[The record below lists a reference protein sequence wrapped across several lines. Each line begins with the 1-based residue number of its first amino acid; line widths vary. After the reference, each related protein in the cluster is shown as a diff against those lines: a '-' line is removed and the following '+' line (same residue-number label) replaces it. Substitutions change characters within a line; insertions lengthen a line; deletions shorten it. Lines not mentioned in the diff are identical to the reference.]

1 MVAHYC
7 LYSGYE
13 VKIDVDKDEILE
25 RTADSR
31 GRVTLGKEY
40 SNKQVQLVVFEKD
53 DPVSDELA
61 KELAEILEENPELV
75 ERLSD
80 EV

>member
-1 MVAHYC
+1 
-7 LYSGYE
+7 
-13 VKIDVDKDEILE
+13 VKIDVDKDDILE

-40 SNKQVQLVVFEKD
+40 SDKEVQLVVFEKD
-53 DPVSDELA
+53 DPVSDEIN
-61 KELAEILEENPELV
+61 ERLAEVLEENPGLV
-75 ERLSD
+75 EKLID

>member
-1 MVAHYC
+1 

-13 VKIDVDKDEILE
+13 VKIDVDKDDILE

-40 SNKQVQLVVFEKD
+40 SDEEVQLVVFEKD

-61 KELAEILEENPELV
+61 EKLAEILEENPELV

>member
-1 MVAHYC
+1 M
-7 LYSGYE
+7 
-13 VKIDVDKDEILE
+13 KIDVDKDDILE

-40 SNKQVQLVVFEKD
+40 SDKEVQLVVFEKD
-53 DPVSDELA
+53 DPVSDEIN
-61 KELAEILEENPELV
+61 ERLAEVLEENPGLV
-75 ERLSD
+75 EKLID

>member
-1 MVAHYC
+1 M
-7 LYSGYE
+7 YSGYE
-13 VKIDVDKDEILE
+13 VKIDVDKDDILE

-40 SNKQVQLVVFEKD
+40 SDEEVQLVVFEKD

-61 KELAEILEENPELV
+61 EKLAEILEENPELV

>member
-1 MVAHYC
+1 M
-7 LYSGYE
+7 
-13 VKIDVDKDEILE
+13 E

-40 SNKQVQLVVFEKD
+40 SDKEVQLVVFEKD
-53 DPVSDELA
+53 DPVSDEIN
-61 KELAEILEENPELV
+61 ERLAEVLEENPGLV
-75 ERLSD
+75 EKLID